1 MSRAE
6 IREIK
11 DEVLNK
17 LDDILDSAGVNALIG
32 KKKEEEKKQNT
43 ILWVL
48 AIIGTIAAVAAIAYA
63 VYRYLTPDY
72 LEDFED
78 EFEDEFEDQFEDE
91 DGVFED
97 GE

>member
-1 MSRAE
+1 MS
-6 IREIK
+6 
-11 DEVLNK
+11 K
-17 LDDILDSAGVNALIG
+17 LESLIDLAKVNEMLG
-32 KKKEEEKKQNT
+32 RKEKEEKKANIWLW
-43 ILWVL
+43 IL
-48 AIIGTIAAVAAIAYA
+48 AAIGTIAAIAAIAYV
-63 VYRYLTPDY
+63 VYRYFRPDY